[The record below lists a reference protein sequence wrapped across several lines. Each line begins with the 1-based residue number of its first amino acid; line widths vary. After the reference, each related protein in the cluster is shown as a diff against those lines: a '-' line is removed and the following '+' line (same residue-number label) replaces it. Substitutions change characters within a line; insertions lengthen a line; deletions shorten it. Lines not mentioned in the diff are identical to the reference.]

1 MRVCSIC
8 GDPLPHQ
15 YHCHTTHP
23 DLCHDCWDTSM
34 AGATRERRE
43 HLAPETPLV
52 LSARDVQALVRYRIH
67 KQAVLG
73 TGACTPVVREEEPC

>member
-1 MRVCSIC
+1 
-8 GDPLPHQ
+8 
-15 YHCHTTHP
+15 
-23 DLCHDCWDTSM
+23 M